1 MVKLERCDGI
11 DFSNI
16 IRPEF
21 KNHSF
26 ERVSR
31 QHLKDVAMISAVL
44 VCFCLPYLCG
54 SSIYETKNNAS
65 LFHTLN
71 GSTVNHR

>member
-11 DFSNI
+11 DFSSNNHS
-16 IRPEF
+16 EF

-44 VCFCLPYLCG
+44 D
-54 SSIYETKNNAS
+54 
-65 LFHTLN
+65 
-71 GSTVNHR
+71 

>member
-11 DFSNI
+11 DLSNI
-16 IRPEF
+16 ILSEM

-44 VCFCLPYLCG
+44 GVFLSAYLC
-54 SSIYETKNNAS
+54 EE
-65 LFHTLN
+65 
-71 GSTVNHR
+71 